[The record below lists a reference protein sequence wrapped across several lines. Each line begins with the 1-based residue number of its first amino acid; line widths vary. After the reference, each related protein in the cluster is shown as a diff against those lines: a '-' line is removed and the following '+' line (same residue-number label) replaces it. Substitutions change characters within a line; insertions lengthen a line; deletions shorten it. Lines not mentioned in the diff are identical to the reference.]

1 MKKQKLKK
9 TTIYVI
15 LFVIIINVF
24 SMIVWFQFRIKP
36 MTNRIGQIKE
46 EITETELSNEYQEES
61 ELLED
66 IATIS
71 KKYNIKY
78 SITDIYDHELIKYT
92 FSNDDICF

>member
-66 IATIS
+66 ISTII

-78 SITDIYDHELIKYT
+78 SITDIYDHE
-92 FSNDDICF
+92 